1 MAKFDGKVDGDGDG
15 DGFECRNQLH
25 DKVYRARLSV
35 FACIC
40 CTSLLPLFKKKTTA
54 AVKETQGAEDE
65 DEAEVPA
72 ICKELSNKAAQNELP
87 KMPASIS
94 E

>member
-1 MAKFDGKVDGDGDG
+1 MLHEFASAFQKNNSSSEGD
-15 DGFECRNQLH
+15 
-25 DKVYRARLSV
+25 
-35 FACIC
+35 
-40 CTSLLPLFKKKTTA
+40 
-54 AVKETQGAEDE
+54 AEDE

>member
-1 MAKFDGKVDGDGDG
+1 M
-15 DGFECRNQLH
+15 LH
-25 DKVYRARLSV
+25 E
-35 FACIC
+35 FA
-40 CTSLLPLFKKKTTA
+40 SALQKKTTA